1 MKVPPLPENEPDRL
15 AALHRYRILDT
26 EAEAEFDD
34 FTQLASQISGC
45 PMALISLVDER
56 RQWFK
61 SRVGFS
67 ARETSRE
74 VSFCGHAIL
83 GDTVLEVGDTLQDQ
97 RFVDNPAVTGDP
109 HVRFYAGAPLL
120 TADGHAIGTLCAFD
134 RVPRKLSPEQIT
146 SLQAL
151 ARQVM
156 RQMDL
161 RLLLIREKTARQA
174 IFQLNADL
182 ERRVHE
188 RTADL
193 ERTTADLQALSYS
206 LAHDLRQPLISM
218 SGYSHLLQQQARS
231 DKERHYV
238 ERISSGINQV
248 NVRADA
254 LLYFANLSRRPMQRK
269 SVDLGEL
276 AHRCITALRA
286 SDPDRQVLVSVQP
299 ELMAYADADL
309 LAQVMQ
315 ELLDN
320 AWRSSACQPVTRLEV
335 GSTRKADGE
344 TTYFVKDNGEGFDM
358 VYQEDLF
365 EPFQRLESIHAH
377 DGDGLGLAR
386 VKRIVVKHGGRI
398 WAQSTV
404 GNGASIFFTLSA
416 DVLSRPPDHGK
427 PAARQAK

>member
-15 AALHRYRILDT
+15 AALYRYRILDT
-26 EAEAEFDD
+26 EAEPEFDD
-34 FTQLASQISGC
+34 FTQLAAQISGC
-45 PMALISLVDER
+45 PMALISLVDQR

-67 ARETSRE
+67 AHETSRE

-83 GDTVLEVGDTLQDQ
+83 GTTVLEVADTLQDQ
-97 RFVDNPAVTGDP
+97 RFLDNPAVTGDP

-120 TADGHAIGTLCAFD
+120 TADGHAIGTLCVFD
-134 RVPRKLSPEQIT
+134 SVPRTLSPEQVT

-161 RLLLIREKTARQA
+161 HLLVTREKTAREE

-188 RTADL
+188 RTAEL

-218 SGYSHLLQQQARS
+218 SGYSHLLHQQARS
-231 DKERHYV
+231 DKEKHYV
-238 ERISSGINQV
+238 ERISSGINQI

-254 LLYFANLSRRPMQRK
+254 LLYFANLSRTPLQRK
-269 SVDLGEL
+269 NINLGQL
-276 AHRCITALRA
+276 ARRHIEALRV
-286 SDPDRQVLVSVQP
+286 SDPDRQVILSVQP
-299 ELMAYADADL
+299 ELMAFADPL
-309 LAQVMQ
+309 LMTQVME
-315 ELLDN
+315 ELLNN
-320 AWRSSACQPVTRLEV
+320 AWRSSACQTVTRLDM
-335 GSTRKADGE
+335 GSAVEANGE

-358 VYQEDLF
+358 VYEEDLF
-365 EPFQRLESIHAH
+365 EPFQRLESIHDH
-377 DGDGLGLAR
+377 TGDGLGLAR
-386 VKRIVVKHGGRI
+386 VKRIVGKHGGRI
-398 WAQSTV
+398 WAQSTI
-404 GNGASIFFTLSA
+404 GNGAGIFFTLTA
-416 DVLSRPPDHGK
+416 KVL
-427 PAARQAK
+427 

>member
-1 MKVPPLPENEPDRL
+1 MKAPPFPENEPDRL
-15 AALHRYRILDT
+15 AALYRYRILDT
-26 EAEAEFDD
+26 EEEAEFDD
-34 FTQLASQISGC
+34 FTQLASQITGC
-45 PMALISLVDER
+45 PMALISLVDQQ

-67 ARETSRE
+67 ARETPRE

-83 GDTVLEVGDTLQDQ
+83 GTTVLEVADTLQDQ
-97 RFVDNPAVTGDP
+97 RFFDNPVVTGDP
-109 HVRFYAGAPLL
+109 HIRFYAGAPLL
-120 TADGHAIGTLCAFD
+120 TADGHAIGTVCAFD
-134 RVPRKLSPEQIT
+134 RVPRKLSPEQIN

-151 ARQVM
+151 ARLVM

-161 RLLLIREKTARQA
+161 RLLITREKVARQE

-231 DKERHYV
+231 DKEKHYV
-238 ERISSGINQV
+238 ERISSGINQI

-254 LLYFANLSRRPMQRK
+254 LLYFANLSRTPLQRK
-269 SVDLGEL
+269 NINLGQL
-276 AHRCITALRA
+276 ARRYIEALRV
-286 SDPDRQVLVSVQP
+286 SDPDRQVILSVQP
-299 ELMAYADADL
+299 ELMAFADPVL
-309 LAQVMQ
+309 MTQVME
-315 ELLDN
+315 ELLNN
-320 AWRSSACQPVTRLEV
+320 AWRSSACQTVTRLDL
-335 GSTRKADGE
+335 GSVVEAGGE

-358 VYQEDLF
+358 VYEDDLF
-365 EPFQRLESIHAH
+365 EPFQRLESVH
-377 DGDGLGLAR
+377 DHTGDGLGLAR
-386 VKRIVVKHGGRI
+386 VKRIVGKHGGRI

-404 GNGASIFFTLSA
+404 GNGASIFFTLTA
-416 DVLSRPPDHGK
+416 KVL
-427 PAARQAK
+427 